1 MNNSKF
7 FSKSD
12 HDPDQPT
19 ASDDQ
24 NSRRPDGVKNAPRDK
39 PPKLTKLK
47 GT

>member
-24 NSRRPDGVKNAPRDK
+24 NSRSPDGVENAPRDQ
-39 PPKLTKLK
+39 PAKLK
-47 GT
+47 ALS